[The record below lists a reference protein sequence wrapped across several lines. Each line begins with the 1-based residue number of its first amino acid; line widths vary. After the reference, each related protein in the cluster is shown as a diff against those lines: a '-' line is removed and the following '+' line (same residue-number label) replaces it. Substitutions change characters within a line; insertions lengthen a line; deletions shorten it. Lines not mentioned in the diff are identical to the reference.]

1 MPHAWAKR
9 INLAYPPGC
18 PAKAEVVS
26 RPGPCSQPSLVAGL
40 RNSLY
45 IMYGMIEHSES
56 GKEYAREK
64 TRKADTTDCLD
75 EW

>member
-1 MPHAWAKR
+1 
-9 INLAYPPGC
+9 
-18 PAKAEVVS
+18 
-26 RPGPCSQPSLVAGL
+26 
-40 RNSLY
+40 
-45 IMYGMIEHSES
+45 MYGMIEHSES